1 VAERALETPGLT
13 FCTAS
18 WAASRLSRGLSFIS
32 TNGSEYDSLSH
43 YSDEQSC
50 QNSLTNLGLVY
61 ESRFDFAVMDG
72 NHEAEY
78 LRSEV
83 DVVRRL
89 LTPNGVLLLDD
100 VSEGWADI
108 KAEYASLASKGW
120 KPLGA
125 DGRVGAL
132 QKI

>member
-1 VAERALETPGLT
+1 M
-13 FCTAS
+13 
-18 WAASRLSRGLSFIS
+18 
-32 TNGSEYDSLSH
+32 DSHSSAWTGPNTTH
-43 YSDEQSC
+43 FRYSDEQSC
-50 QNSLTNLGLVY
+50 HNSLTNLALLY

-89 LTPNGVLLLDD
+89 LIPNGVLLLDD
-100 VSEGWADI
+100 VSEAWADI
-108 KAEYASLASKGW
+108 KAEYANLASAGW

-125 DGRVGAL
+125 DGRVGVL
-132 QKI
+132 QKNIAANPPRMEK

>member
-1 VAERALETPGLT
+1 MAERALETPGLT

-43 YSDEQSC
+43 YSNEQSC

-61 ESRFDFAVMDG
+61 ESRYDFAVMDG

-108 KAEYASLASKGW
+108 RRNTRASRPK
-120 KPLGA
+120 
-125 DGRVGAL
+125 DGSP
-132 QKI
+132 